1 MVLKKVP
8 KNYVYL
14 LFLFFFL
21 ILVFS
26 VSKTVLG
33 VVYLFIYLF
42 FFLDRPS
49 WRSQYFTTMTSK
61 DKINLTL
68 MVKVNGIDD
77 DKIEN

>member
-14 LFLFFFL
+14 FFRFFFL

-33 VVYLFIYLF
+33 VFFIYLF
-42 FFLDRPS
+42 IFRSFFLEKPIF
-49 WRSQYFTTMTSK
+49 Y
-61 DKINLTL
+61 N
-68 MVKVNGIDD
+68 DD
-77 DKIEN
+77 FERQNQFNADGKNKWN